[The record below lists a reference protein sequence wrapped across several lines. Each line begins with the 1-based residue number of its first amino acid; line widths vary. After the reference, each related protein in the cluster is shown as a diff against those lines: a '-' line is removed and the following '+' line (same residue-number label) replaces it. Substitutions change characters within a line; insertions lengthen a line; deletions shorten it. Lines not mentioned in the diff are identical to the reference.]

1 MNNDYNELPTDNEL
15 NESLNALGYAFNMDD
30 LKTW

>member
-1 MNNDYNELPTDNEL
+1 MDNNELPTNNEL
-15 NESLNALGYAFNMDD
+15 NESLDALGYGLNMED

>member
-1 MNNDYNELPTDNEL
+1 MNNEYNELPTNNEL
-15 NESLNALGYAFNMDD
+15 NESLNALGYGIDMDD

>member
-1 MNNDYNELPTDNEL
+1 MNDNNELPTNSEL
-15 NESLNALGYAFNMDD
+15 NESLNALGYGLDMNN

>member
-1 MNNDYNELPTDNEL
+1 MDNNELPTNNEL
-15 NESLNALGYAFNMDD
+15 NESLNALGYGLNMDN

>member
-1 MNNDYNELPTDNEL
+1 MANDNELPTNNEL
-15 NESLNALGYAFNMDD
+15 NESLNALGYEFNMDD